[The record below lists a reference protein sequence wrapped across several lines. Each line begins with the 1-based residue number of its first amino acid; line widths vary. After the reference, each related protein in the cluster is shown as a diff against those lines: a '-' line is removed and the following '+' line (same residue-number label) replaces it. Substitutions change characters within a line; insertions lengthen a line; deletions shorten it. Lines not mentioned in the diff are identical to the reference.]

1 MDLPEIDF
9 IATGVNHMLAIS
21 RFNADTLQNLDPN
34 TVQNGK
40 TYAWGK
46 NLRGQLGISNKDN

>member
-21 RFNADTLQNLDPN
+21 RFNVDTLQNLDPN
-34 TVQNGK
+34 TV
-40 TYAWGK
+40 
-46 NLRGQLGISNKDN
+46 